1 MKFLKSILITVIL
14 FNISSSNVLAG
25 PYTDELSKCLVETTT
40 QRDRDVLV
48 KWMFLSFSLHPQL
61 NSMASVSED
70 QRDQG
75 NKNMAGLFTKL
86 LTQTCK
92 EETMKA
98 VTNEGTASL
107 EASFNVLGQV
117 AGRELFSNIEVNK
130 GMAGFEKYW
139 DEEKFMQSMGGKQE
153 PAK

>member
-1 MKFLKSILITVIL
+1 MKFLKSILFTIIF
-14 FNISSSNVLAG
+14 FNIFSNNVFAG
-25 PYTDELSKCLVETTT
+25 PFTDELSKCLVETTT

-61 NSMASVSED
+61 RPMASISET
-70 QRDQG
+70 QRNEG
-75 NKNMAGLFTKL
+75 NKNMADLFTKL

-92 EETMKA
+92 DETLKA
-98 VTNEGTASL
+98 VNNEGTVSL
-107 EASFNVLGQV
+107 ETSFNVLGQV
-117 AGRELFSNIEVNK
+117 AGSELFSNAEVSK

-139 DEEKFMQSMGGKQE
+139 DSEKFIQSLGGKQE

>member
-1 MKFLKSILITVIL
+1 MKFLKSILFTIIL
-14 FNISSSNVLAG
+14 FNISSSNVIAG

-61 NSMASVSED
+61 KSMALISDE
-70 QRDQG
+70 QRDEG

-92 EETMKA
+92 EETLKA

-107 EASFNVLGQV
+107 ETSFNILGQV
-117 AGRELFSNIEVNK
+117 AGRELFSDIEVNK

-139 DEEKFMQSMGGKQE
+139 DAEKFIQEMGGKQE